1 VNTRSFE
8 VFVIA
13 LCALPIAAPGAEDAL
28 PPAVVEAEEARIAT
42 MNRAAAATIA
52 IFQAGG
58 QGGGSGVIISPDG
71 YALSNFHVTEM
82 GPALECGLPDGS
94 VWPAVIVGVDP
105 TGDVALIKLI
115 QKDDEPQDF
124 PHAPLGDSDSVRTGE
139 WVFAAGNPFLLADN
153 FQPSISFGL
162 VSGTHRYQYPAGT
175 LLEYAD
181 CIQTDAAINPG
192 NSGGPLYNMQGDV
205 IGINGRGSF
214 EKRGRVNVGV
224 GYAISINQ
232 IKRFIGYLKS
242 GRIVDHATLGATV
255 TTDENGRVVVD
266 DILETSDA
274 FRRGLRYDDE
284 IVRLG
289 ERDITTVNGFKNVL
303 GTYPK
308 GWRIPLVYRR
318 DGTSYEVHVRLE
330 GAHREGELAERI
342 SGRPPQMPDEPR
354 DPRRPRQPGE
364 PEAPPP
370 PQFPIPGPG
379 GEKQELPADVA
390 ALYEERRGFANY
402 YFNKQHLAE
411 IFEGFATVDGDAS
424 GVWTIT
430 GRVVTGGP
438 FTATLAE
445 QSGQIRLPTG
455 QFEAAFGATGELSE
469 NLSPPGSGGL
479 LPALHLWQ
487 RLLTVS
493 KDRFGEIVY
502 RGTMPLA
509 ANEPWMQVVDAT
521 YGGIEMQLYFAP
533 DSKQL
538 VGLEMFAD
546 PHWDPCELYFDDYRT
561 IDGQT
566 LPYRIE
572 VHHGGNV
579 FTVLEV
585 DMYDLDAESGDAAAG
600 GAPPDEDQT
609 DPAEN
614 SPETDNG

>member
-1 VNTRSFE
+1 MTSKALGFA
-8 VFVIA
+8 VIS
-13 LCALPIAAPGAEDAL
+13 LCALPTSAPSAEDSL
-28 PPAVVEAEEARIAT
+28 PPAVVQAEEARIAT
-42 MNRAAAATIA
+42 VSRAAAATIA

-115 QKDDEPQDF
+115 RPEDDQQDF
-124 PHAPLGDSDSVRTGE
+124 PHAPLGDSDTVRTGE
-139 WVFAAGNPFLLADN
+139 WVFAAGNPFLLAAN
-153 FQPSISFGL
+153 FQPSISYGI

-192 NSGGPLYNMQGDV
+192 NSGGPLFNMQGEV

-232 IKRFIGYLKS
+232 IKRFIGHLKS

-289 ERDITTVNGFKNVL
+289 EQDITTVNGFKNVL

-318 DGTSYEVHVRLE
+318 DGTTYEVLVRLE

-354 DPRRPRQPGE
+354 DPRQPRD

-370 PQFPIPGPG
+370 RLPFPIPGLG
-379 GEKQELPADVA
+379 GEKKELPPEVA
-390 ALYEERRGFANY
+390 SLYDQRRGYANY
-402 YFNKQHLAE
+402 HFNKQHLKE
-411 IFEGFATVDGDAS
+411 IFDSFPKLAAPGSAAWKID
-424 GVWTIT
+424 
-430 GRVVTGGP
+430 GRVVTGGA
-438 FTATLAE
+438 FSVTLAE
-445 QSGQIRLPTG
+445 ESGRMRLPTG
-455 QFEAAFGATGELSE
+455 QFEARFGASGELSE

-479 LPALHLWQ
+479 LAALHLWQ
-487 RLLTVS
+487 RLLTVGQ
-493 KDRFGEIVY
+493 DRFGEIIY

-509 ANEPWMQVVDAT
+509 ADAPWVQVVDGT
-521 YGGIEMQLYFAP
+521 YGGALVQLYFDP

-546 PHWDPCELYFDDYRT
+546 PHWDPCELYFSDYRT
-561 IDGQT
+561 IEGQT

-572 VHHGGNV
+572 VHHADGV

-585 DMYDLDAESGDAAAG
+585 DMYDFDAQPDEGPPQITPPPDDAAEAAG
-600 GAPPDEDQT
+600 
-609 DPAEN
+609 DPTETEN
-614 SPETDNG
+614 G